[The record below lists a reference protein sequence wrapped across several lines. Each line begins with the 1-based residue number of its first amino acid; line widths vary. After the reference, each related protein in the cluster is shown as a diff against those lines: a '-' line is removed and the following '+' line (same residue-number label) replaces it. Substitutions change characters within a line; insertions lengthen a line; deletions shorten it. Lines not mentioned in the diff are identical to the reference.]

1 MVEGGWEQ
9 REGHGRGRCAGEAGG
24 RHRGH
29 FGRFD
34 GEGFGRAFRGGWGGG
49 MRGPMGMGRAPRGNV
64 RAAILLLLGEEPR
77 NGYQIM
83 QEIGERSNGV
93 WHPSPG
99 SVYPALQQLEDEALV
114 RVQEV
119 NGQRAYALTDAG
131 EAYLQAHRSEFGLPW
146 DEASGAVGNDVHEL
160 VSLMRQSA
168 VALFQVVRAGDS
180 AQVARAAQLMRE
192 TRRTLYRILAEE
204 DEPGGSQGS

>member
-1 MVEGGWEQ
+1 MVEDRWMQRGGHMH
-9 REGHGRGRCAGEAGG
+9 GHCAGEPGG
-24 RHRGH
+24 RHRGR

-49 MRGPMGMGRAPRGNV
+49 MRGLMGMGRAPRGNV
-64 RAAILLLLGEEPR
+64 RAAILLLLSEQPR

-119 NGQRAYALTDAG
+119 DGQRAYTLPEAG

-168 VALFQVVRAGDS
+168 AALFQVVRAGDS
-180 AQVARAAQLMRE
+180 AQVAKAAQLMRE
-192 TRRTLYRILAEE
+192 TRRALYRILAEE
-204 DEPGGSQGS
+204 DETGGGHGA

>member
-1 MVEGGWEQ
+1 MIEEGW
-9 REGHGRGRCAGEAGG
+9 REREHQMRGRCAGEPGG
-24 RHRGH
+24 RHRGRC
-29 FGRFD
+29 GRLD
-34 GEGFGRAFRGGWGGG
+34 GEGFNRGFMGGRGGG

-64 RAAILLLLGEEPR
+64 RAAILLLLSEQPR

-99 SVYPALQQLEDEALV
+99 SVYPALQQLDDEGLV

-119 NGQRAYALTDAG
+119 DGQRTYTLTDAG

-146 DEASGAVGNDVHEL
+146 DEASRAVGNDVHEL
-160 VSLMRQSA
+160 MSLMRQSA
-168 VALFQVVRAGDS
+168 AALFQVVRAGDS
-180 AQVARAAQLMRE
+180 AQVAKAAQLMKE
-192 TRRTLYRILAEE
+192 TRRSLYRILAEE
-204 DEPGGSQGS
+204 EETGGGHGA

>member
-1 MVEGGWEQ
+1 MQ
-9 REGHGRGRCAGEAGG
+9 REGHMRGRCAGGPGG
-24 RHRGH
+24 HHRGP
-29 FGRFD
+29 FGKLER
-34 GEGFGRAFRGGWGGG
+34 EGFGRALRGGWGGG

-64 RAAILLLLGEEPR
+64 RAAILLLLSEQPR

-114 RVQEV
+114 RVQELD
-119 NGQRAYALTDAG
+119 GQRAYALTEAG
-131 EAYLQAHRSEFGLPW
+131 EMYLEAHRPEFGLPW
-146 DEASGAVGNDVHEL
+146 AEASGAVGNDVHEL

-168 VALFQVVRAGDS
+168 AALFQVVRAGDS
-180 AQVARAAQLMRE
+180 AQVARAAQLMRD
-192 TRRTLYRILAEE
+192 TRRALYRILADE
-204 DEPGGSQGS
+204 DETAGGQTS